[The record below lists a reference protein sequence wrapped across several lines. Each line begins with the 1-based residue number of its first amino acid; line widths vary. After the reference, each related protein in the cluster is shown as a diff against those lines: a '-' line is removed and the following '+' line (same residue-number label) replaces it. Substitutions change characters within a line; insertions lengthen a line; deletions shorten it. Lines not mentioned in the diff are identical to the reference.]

1 VSFPRNHRAL
11 IIEELN
17 IHNSVSKQNLPD
29 VCVPDHFMY
38 LTGRLNVGNMM
49 KETLE
54 EIEILNKA
62 IGRFGSSGESTL
74 TAGYRR
80 CEKTDG
86 SCTFIAGAI
95 ALSEVITLT
104 GAAAKARVDTILVEK
119 LLMPLIERITI
130 HIQSLP
136 SKHSV
141 GKEFSILNN
150 QFGGYTQ
157 DVTNRWTGNNPDSQ
171 DTDKLT
177 NEYMK
182 IHFLPITFSSP
193 PWRILFDSE
202 VETGT
207 LQIEPSLTP
216 ASRLTPLNLE
226 KIATEFEKIRVRL
239 LDAIEFYKQVFKL
252 LDKPT
257 RSYLNTELFPY
268 RRWLKP
274 MLKITSENLTTQEYQ
289 EMEFYQYL
297 VENVELTSTIG
308 FPPCDYNMYR
318 SSTYTANSCRIQI
331 QTILPAITKMTR
343 FERFEIQSHPI
354 QKDGRW
360 IQLGLPTTHKHIHHT
375 FFQKYHLQPP
385 DFKDRIFDNKYYQYP
400 DDEADQNKINC
411 HDYSPALPCQMCLSM
426 TALLQVTNETDENSC
441 LLQAIKFTTETGP
454 PITLPP
460 CDSIEVTQPEGLTL
474 FDKKIDSNHTETTA
488 VFTGLS
494 EVTVIESCPNET
506 EKSRK
511 MPSSARLTIRNPAC
525 ILKFINLDRIQEIAP
540 YLNIVRLSFDE
551 TKKYIQS
558 FRETFDQNFGQ
569 IRDHFNSHGYIY
581 VIVILSLIALIILTI
596 VLCLLGKYSA
606 RVWNQHRRPRQHISL
621 QEQTSTRPFLR
632 EISPPELAQNVQT
645 SSDDGKTSVP
655 RANSRPYLV
664 SLYPQLSLPQAL

>member
-1 VSFPRNHRAL
+1 
-11 IIEELN
+11 
-17 IHNSVSKQNLPD
+17 
-29 VCVPDHFMY
+29 MY

-54 EIEILNKA
+54 EVEILNKA
-62 IGRFGSSGESTL
+62 IGRFGSNGESTL

-80 CEKTDG
+80 CEKADG

-157 DVTNRWTGNNPDSQ
+157 DVTNRWTGINPDSQ
-171 DTDKLT
+171 ETDRLS

-193 PWRILFDSE
+193 PWRILFDSN

-216 ASRLTPLNLE
+216 ATTLTPSNLE
-226 KIATEFEKIRVRL
+226 KVATEFEKIRVRL

-274 MLKITSENLTTQEYQ
+274 MLKITSENLTVQEHQ
-289 EMEFYQYL
+289 DMAFYQYL

-318 SSTYTANSCRIQI
+318 SSAYTANSCRIQI

-343 FERFEIQSHPI
+343 FRRFEIQSHPVR
-354 QKDGRW
+354 KDGTW
-360 IQLGLPTTHKHIHHT
+360 VQLGIPNTEKHIHHT
-375 FFQKYHLQPP
+375 FFQKYQLQPP
-385 DFKDRIFDNKYYQYP
+385 NFKDKIFDDKYYQYP
-400 DDEADQNKINC
+400 DDEADQNKITC
-411 HDYSPALPCQMCLSM
+411 HDYSPALPCQLCLSM
-426 TALLQVTNETDENSC
+426 TALLQVTNDTDEKSC
-441 LLQAIKFTTETGP
+441 LHQAIQFTAENGP

-474 FDKKIDSNHTETTA
+474 FDKKIDNNRTETTA

-506 EKSRK
+506 ETSRK

-540 YLNIVRLSFDE
+540 YLNIVKLSYDE
-551 TKKYIQS
+551 TKRYIQS
-558 FRETFDQNFGQ
+558 FRETFDQNFGHL
-569 IRDHFNSHGYIY
+569 RDHFHSHGYLY
-581 VIVILSLIALIILTI
+581 LIVLLSLIVLI
-596 VLCLLGKYSA
+596 VLITALCLIGNYGA
-606 RVWNQHRRPRQHISL
+606 RIWKQRQTTQRQIVFHEQTPQRNLIQDIPL
-621 QEQTSTRPFLR
+621 QEMPQN
-632 EISPPELAQNVQT
+632 AQRLQHDIKPGDSRT
-645 SSDDGKTSVP
+645 
-655 RANSRPYLV
+655 NSRPYLV